1 MKKQRLALLS
11 ACLIGLSSGAIAQT
25 AADKRL
31 DEIQKA
37 SEQMK
42 PTANPPVRAAQP
54 ATMAAP
60 QSAADKRVDEI
71 QKASEQMKPR

>member
-1 MKKQRLALLS
+1 
-11 ACLIGLSSGAIAQT
+11 
-25 AADKRL
+25 
-31 DEIQKA
+31 
-37 SEQMK
+37 MK
-42 PTANPPVRAAQP
+42 PPTNPPVRAAQP